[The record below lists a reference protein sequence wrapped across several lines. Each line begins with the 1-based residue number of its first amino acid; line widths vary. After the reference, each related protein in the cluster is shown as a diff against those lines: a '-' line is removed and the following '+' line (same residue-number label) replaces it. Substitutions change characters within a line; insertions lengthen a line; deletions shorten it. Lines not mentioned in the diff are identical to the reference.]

1 MNKSGL
7 LKDVFTIITTLAIWF
22 YEWEL
27 LLGLFVDLWWL
38 FSDYWLI
45 FWIRVILTA
54 LLIVVWIYLRF
65 RPEKEKTIARRK
77 IP

>member
-1 MNKSGL
+1 MSKTSISG
-7 LKDVFTIITTLAIWF
+7 DIFAIITTLAIWF

-27 LLGLFVDLWWL
+27 LLGLFVNLWWL

-45 FWIRVILTA
+45 FWIRVALTA
-54 LLIVVWIYLRF
+54 LLIAVWIYLRF
-65 RPEKEKTIARRK
+65 RPEREKTIARRR